1 MDSSLA
7 IEYLNAEG
15 VEHADDLFATKPPSE
30 DDKYLMRLLR
40 SDRNYLLASQVR
52 SRIVKRQSRMAFVLS
67 PLVWIEVNGW
77 IARER
82 LLGKASQ
89 VTKFTRLQKQ
99 GAKRIGELLT
109 TIRQSSDKSSSA
121 DYRLEAERLF
131 ASTTVSSSGLAD
143 GLRGVAMADI
153 RGFEVSKAD
162 VQVAVNLAYMQV
174 GLGDILHLL
183 VARHVG
189 CDWFAT
195 LDGDFKR
202 AKETISTSLGMT
214 VLVGSEILKAM

>member
-1 MDSSLA
+1 
-7 IEYLNAEG
+7 
-15 VEHADDLFATKPPSE
+15 
-30 DDKYLMRLLR
+30 
-40 SDRNYLLASQVR
+40 
-52 SRIVKRQSRMAFVLS
+52 MAFVLS